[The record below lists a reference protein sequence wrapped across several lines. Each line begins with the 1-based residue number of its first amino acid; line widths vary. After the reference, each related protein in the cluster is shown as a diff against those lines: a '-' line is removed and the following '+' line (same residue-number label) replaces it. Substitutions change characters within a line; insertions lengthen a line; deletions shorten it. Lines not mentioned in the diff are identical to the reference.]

1 MMTIRVFAFAVLA
14 FSAVRGVAQ
23 TEVIVKDTVQGRTE
37 KIEVPPSMAT
47 DLDRNSLNP
56 IEKET
61 LQQNPDCDTATY
73 IPVYSPEVYKQRL
86 MQIPSVVELPYNGV
100 VQQFIDRY
108 TTDLRNSVS
117 FMLGVSNFY
126 MPIFEQALETEGV
139 PLDLRFLPVIESAL
153 NPTAVSRVGAKG
165 LWQFMITTG
174 KKYGLTINSLVDERC
189 DPVKSSYA
197 AAAYLKHLYTTYGDW
212 TLAIAAYNCGERQ
225 VDKAIRRSKGVK
237 DYWVIYNKL
246 PEETRGYV
254 PAFIAANYI
263 MNFYCEHNICP
274 MKAKLPSETDTL
286 TITRNLNMQQIAAM
300 FHVDVERLRALNPQ
314 YRTDLIPGNSLPCTL
329 RLPVSLVDKFIDAG
343 DSIYTYEVSG
353 YKPRRVEVQIGGGQK
368 TVVPARVQAPAD
380 NLRENRPAATRKE
393 EDTTDSNS
401 IESALRKTSAG
412 NVDETEIKE
421 SRSSNKRSSSGRNT
435 SRSTSSAADKRE
447 ERTSSKRS
455 TSSKE
460 VASEKTSSRSGT
472 SSRSSKRSSAGETSS
487 KRSSSKKSSDDEVS
501 SKKSSS
507 KGSSKKSSKKGTQ
520 ATGKSSKSKKKKEA
534 SESHTVKS
542 GDTLSELAEKYNT
555 TVSKLKKM
563 NNIKGNT
570 IQSGKKIKVK

>member
-1 MMTIRVFAFAVLA
+1 MMSIRAFAFTALV
-14 FSAVRGVAQ
+14 FSAAEGFAQ
-23 TEVIVKDTVQGRTE
+23 SEVIVKDTVQGKTE
-37 KIEVPPSMAT
+37 RIEVPPSMET
-47 DLDRNSLNP
+47 DLDNNSLNP
-56 IEKET
+56 IEKEN
-61 LQQNPDCDTATY
+61 LQRNPDCDTATFN
-73 IPVYSPEVYKQRL
+73 PVYAPEVYKQRL
-86 MQIPSVVELPYNGV
+86 MQIPSVVELPYNDV

-117 FMLGVSNFY
+117 FMLGASNFY

-174 KKYGLTINSLVDERC
+174 KKYGLTVNSLVDERC

-197 AAAYLKHLYTTYGDW
+197 AAAYLKHLYATYGDW

-225 VDKAIRRSKGVK
+225 VNKAIRRSGGKK

-263 MNFYCEHNICP
+263 MNFYCDHNICP

-300 FHVDVERLRALNPQ
+300 FKVDIDRLRALNPQ

-329 RLPVSLVDKFIDAG
+329 RLPVNLVDKFIDAG
-343 DSIYTYEVSG
+343 DSVYAYEVSG
-353 YKPRRVEVQIGGGQK
+353 YQPRRSEVQIGGSVRK
-368 TVVPARVQAPAD
+368 STPAKVDTPVQ
-380 NLRENRPAATRKE
+380 NLQENRPAATRRE
-393 EDTTDSNS
+393 EDTDSNS
-401 IESALRKTSAG
+401 IENALQKTSAK

-421 SRSSNKRSSSGRNT
+421 SRSSNKRRT
-435 SRSTSSAADKRE
+435 STRSTTRTTSSDDVERE
-447 ERTSSKRS
+447 ERTTTR
-455 TSSKE
+455 TSSARE
-460 VASEKTSSRSGT
+460 
-472 SSRSSKRSSAGETSS
+472 SA
-487 KRSSSKKSSDDEVS
+487 

-507 KGSSKKSSKKGTQ
+507 TRSSDRSSSEKASSRKSSSKESSRTSSKKTSNSSRKT
-520 ATGKSSKSKKKKEA
+520 TKSKKKKET
-534 SESHTVKS
+534 SQSHTVKS
-542 GDTLSELAEKYNT
+542 GDTLSELAEKYGT

>member
-1 MMTIRVFAFAVLA
+1 MMTIRAFAFTVLV
-14 FSAVRGVAQ
+14 FSFSKGIAQ
-23 TEVIVKDTVQGRTE
+23 TEVIVKDTIQGRTE
-37 KIEVPPSMAT
+37 KIEVPPSMET
-47 DLDRNSLNP
+47 DLDNSSLNP

-61 LQQNPDCDTATY
+61 LQRNPDCDTASY
-73 IPVYSPEVYKQRL
+73 NPVYAPEIYKQRL
-86 MQIPSVVELPYNGV
+86 MQIPSVIELPYNDV
-100 VQQFIDRY
+100 VQTFIDRY

-117 FMLGVSNFY
+117 YMLGASNFY
-126 MPIFEQALETEGV
+126 MPIFEQALETEGI

-189 DPVKSSYA
+189 DPIKSSYA
-197 AAAYLKHLYTTYGDW
+197 AAAYLKHLYATYGDW

-225 VDKAIRRSKGVK
+225 VNKAIRRSKGAK
-237 DYWVIYNKL
+237 DYWTIYNKL

-300 FHVDVERLRALNPQ
+300 FKVDVERLRALNPQ

-329 RLPVSLVDKFIDAG
+329 RLPLDMVDKFIDAG

-353 YKPRRVEVQIGGGQK
+353 YKPRRSEVQIGGGTKVSQPVK
-368 TVVPARVQAPAD
+368 VDQPVR
-380 NLRENRPAATRKE
+380 NLQENRPAATRKE
-393 EDTTDSNS
+393 EDTDSNS
-401 IESALRKTSAG
+401 IENALRKSSAT
-412 NVDETEIKE
+412 NVDEEDVKE
-421 SRSSNKRSSSGRNT
+421 SRSSSKRQTISRDSSKSTTKSDNTVRGERTFSSRKSSSKESTEKRSSSRKSSDST
-435 SRSTSSAADKRE
+435 TEKESSRKSSSRK
-447 ERTSSKRS
+447 

-460 VASEKTSSRSGT
+460 SSKKT
-472 SSRSSKRSSAGETSS
+472 SKRSS
-487 KRSSSKKSSDDEVS
+487 VS
-501 SKKSSS
+501 SKKN
-507 KGSSKKSSKKGTQ
+507 
-520 ATGKSSKSKKKKEA
+520 SKSKKNKET
-534 SESHTVKS
+534 SQSHTVKS
-542 GDTLSELAEKYNT
+542 GDTLSEIAEKYNT
-555 TVSKLKKM
+555 TVSKLKKL

>member
-1 MMTIRVFAFAVLA
+1 MMTIRAFAFTVLV
-14 FSAVRGVAQ
+14 FSFSKGIAQ
-23 TEVIVKDTVQGRTE
+23 TEVIVKDSIQGKTE
-37 KIEVPPSMAT
+37 KIEVPPSMET
-47 DLDRNSLNP
+47 DLDNSSLNP
-56 IEKET
+56 IEKEN
-61 LQQNPDCDTATY
+61 LQRNPDCDTASY
-73 IPVYSPEVYKQRL
+73 NPVYTPEVYKQRL
-86 MQIPSVVELPYNGV
+86 MQIPSVVELPYNDV
-100 VQQFIDRY
+100 VQKFIDRY

-117 FMLGVSNFY
+117 FMLGASNFY

-225 VDKAIRRSKGVK
+225 VNKAIRRSKGVK
-237 DYWVIYNKL
+237 DYWTIYNKL

-274 MKAKLPSETDTL
+274 MKAKLPGETDTL

-300 FHVDVERLRALNPQ
+300 FKVDVERLRALNPQ

-329 RLPVSLVDKFIDAG
+329 RLPVDMVDKFIDAG

-353 YKPRRVEVQIGGGQK
+353 YKPRRTEVQIGGGTKSSQP
-368 TVVPARVQAPAD
+368 VNVEQPVS
-380 NLRENRPAATRKE
+380 NLKENKPAATRKE
-393 EDTTDSNS
+393 DDTDANS
-401 IESALRKTSAG
+401 IESALRKSSAK
-412 NVDETEIKE
+412 NVDEEDIKE
-421 SRSSNKRSSSGRNT
+421 SRSSNKR
-435 SRSTSSAADKRE
+435 
-447 ERTSSKRS
+447 
-455 TSSKE
+455 
-460 VASEKTSSRSGT
+460 KTST
-472 SSRSSKRSSAGETSS
+472 
-487 KRSSSKKSSDDEVS
+487 RSSSRGVTKSENSERGERIS
-501 SKKSSS
+501 SSRKTTASKDSSEKKSSS
-507 KGSSKKSSKKGTQ
+507 RTSDDSTTERSSSRKSSSRKSSAKESSRKSSKKNSESPKRT
-520 ATGKSSKSKKKKEA
+520 SKSRKKTET
-534 SESHTVKS
+534 SRSHTVKS
-542 GDTLSELAEKYNT
+542 GDTLSEIAEKYNT
-555 TVSKLKKM
+555 TVSKLKKL

>member
-1 MMTIRVFAFAVLA
+1 MMTIRAFAFAVLA
-14 FSAVRGVAQ
+14 VSAINRGYAQ
-23 TEVIVKDTVQGRTE
+23 TEVIIKDTLQGKTE
-37 KIEVPPSMAT
+37 KIEVPTSMET
-47 DLDRNSLNP
+47 DLDSNSLSP
-56 IEKET
+56 IEKEN
-61 LQQNPDCDTATY
+61 LQKNPDCDTATY
-73 IPVYSPEVYKQRL
+73 NPVYPPEVYKQRL
-86 MQIPSVVELPYNGV
+86 MQIPSVVELPYNDI
-100 VQQFIDRY
+100 VQKFIDRY

-117 FMLGVSNFY
+117 FMLGASNFY

-165 LWQFMITTG
+165 LWQFMNATG
-174 KKYGLTINSLVDERC
+174 KKYGLVINSLVDERC

-225 VDKAIRRSKGVK
+225 LDKAIRRSKGER
-237 DYWVIYNKL
+237 DYWAIYNKL

-300 FHVDVERLRALNPQ
+300 FKVDVERLRALNPQ
-314 YRTDLIPGNSLPCTL
+314 YRTDLIPGNSMPCTL
-329 RLPVSLVDKFIDAG
+329 RLPISLVDKFIDAG
-343 DSIYTYEVSG
+343 DSVYAYEVSG
-353 YKPRRVEVQIGGGQK
+353 YKPHRAEVQVGGAVSTRNTPVK
-368 TVVPARVQAPAD
+368 VQPTSEA
-380 NLRENRPAATRKE
+380 LKENKPAATRKE
-393 EDTTDSNS
+393 EDEDKDNTS
-401 IESALRKTSAG
+401 IESALRKSSAK
-412 NVDETEIKE
+412 NVDEDEVVVKE
-421 SRSSNKRSSSGRNT
+421 SRSS
-435 SRSTSSAADKRE
+435 
-447 ERTSSKRS
+447 SKRH
-455 TSSKE
+455 
-460 VASEKTSSRSGT
+460 T
-472 SSRSSKRSSAGETSS
+472 SSRSSSKSSSAKSSSQKNEEEDESSSSRKSASGSSRKTEAKSSASTKKTSSS
-487 KRSSSKKSSDDEVS
+487 KRASE
-501 SKKSSS
+501 KSSS
-507 KGSSKKSSKKGTQ
+507 KSSAKSSSRKSSKT
-520 ATGKSSKSKKKKEA
+520 KKKKEE
-534 SESHTVKS
+534 SVSHTVKS

>member
-1 MMTIRVFAFAVLA
+1 MMTIRAFAFTVLV
-14 FSAVRGVAQ
+14 FSFSKGIAQ
-23 TEVIVKDTVQGRTE
+23 TEVIVKDTIQGRTE
-37 KIEVPPSMAT
+37 KIEVPPSMET
-47 DLDRNSLNP
+47 DLDNSSLNP

-61 LQQNPDCDTATY
+61 LQRNPDCDTASY
-73 IPVYSPEVYKQRL
+73 NPVYAPEIYKQRL
-86 MQIPSVVELPYNGV
+86 MQIPSVIELPYNDV
-100 VQQFIDRY
+100 VQTFIDRY

-117 FMLGVSNFY
+117 YMLGASNFY
-126 MPIFEQALETEGV
+126 MPIFEQALETEGI

-189 DPVKSSYA
+189 DPIKSSYA
-197 AAAYLKHLYTTYGDW
+197 AAAYLKHLYATYGDW

-225 VDKAIRRSKGVK
+225 VNKAIRRSKGAK
-237 DYWVIYNKL
+237 DYWTIYNKL

-300 FHVDVERLRALNPQ
+300 FKVDVERLRALNPQ

-329 RLPVSLVDKFIDAG
+329 RLPLDMVDKFIDAG

-353 YKPRRVEVQIGGGQK
+353 YKPRRSEVQIGGGTKVSQPVK
-368 TVVPARVQAPAD
+368 VEQPVR
-380 NLRENRPAATRKE
+380 NLQENRPAATRKE
-393 EDTTDSNS
+393 EDTDSNS
-401 IESALRKTSAG
+401 IENALRKSSAT
-412 NVDETEIKE
+412 NVDEEDVKE
-421 SRSSNKRSSSGRNT
+421 SRSSSKRQTISRDSSKSTTKSDNTVRGERTSSSRKSSSKESTEKRSSSRKSSDST
-435 SRSTSSAADKRE
+435 TEKESSRKSSSRK
-447 ERTSSKRS
+447 

-460 VASEKTSSRSGT
+460 SSKKT
-472 SSRSSKRSSAGETSS
+472 SKRSS
-487 KRSSSKKSSDDEVS
+487 VS
-501 SKKSSS
+501 SKKN
-507 KGSSKKSSKKGTQ
+507 
-520 ATGKSSKSKKKKEA
+520 SKSKKNKET
-534 SESHTVKS
+534 SQSHTVKS
-542 GDTLSELAEKYNT
+542 GDTLSEIAEKYNT
-555 TVSKLKKM
+555 TVSKLKKL